1 MSKTLNSSNSRWGA
15 GSGLTFPVNGEKNW
29 DVWVETAI
37 QALLDHDHSTNS
49 KGEEISNAAIA
60 ADTITADKLL
70 FNNNTYL
77 RWKNSSAVATDVIK
91 LNASDQVEVDPDI
104 AKLILVNNTALQ
116 SDDVGGTAR
125 NLIHIDASDAVE
137 ISDANVGQIIRLQKE
152 TLADNTSS
160 ATDVPDFAVLGTD
173 ESAFIF
179 YSIDRGNDN
188 QMGQLWID
196 EDNSNIIEECAGDDV
211 GVTFSVVTGQLKYT
225 TTSTG
230 NAATIKMTVIRG

>member
-1 MSKTLNSSNSRWGA
+1 M
-15 GSGLTFPVNGEKNW
+15 
-29 DVWVETAI
+29 
-37 QALLDHDHSTNS
+37 
-49 KGEEISNAAIA
+49 
-60 ADTITADKLL
+60 
-70 FNNNTYL
+70 
-77 RWKNSSAVATDVIK
+77 
-91 LNASDQVEVDPDI
+91 
-104 AKLILVNNTALQ
+104 
-116 SDDVGGTAR
+116 
-125 NLIHIDASDAVE
+125 
-137 ISDANVGQIIRLQKE
+137 
-152 TLADNTSS
+152 
-160 ATDVPDFAVLGTD
+160 PDFAVLGTD